1 MAAEGQIFDVKC
13 VADGVYAATPKRRH
27 MGHSNAAIVLL
38 GDGVLL
44 VDTHAKPS
52 AARAPIDEIR
62 NPETSLKNAW

>member
-1 MAAEGQIFDVKC
+1 
-13 VADGVYAATPKRRH
+13 